1 MKIFVTNPGIIL
13 NREQLIDKIW
23 SQEAEFVDEN
33 ALTVAVKRLRAKIED
48 EPSAPQ
54 YIKTV
59 YGLGYLWAERPNP

>member
-1 MKIFVTNPGIIL
+1 M
-13 NREQLIDKIW
+13 
-23 SQEAEFVDEN
+23 DEN

-48 EPSAPQ
+48 EPAAPQ